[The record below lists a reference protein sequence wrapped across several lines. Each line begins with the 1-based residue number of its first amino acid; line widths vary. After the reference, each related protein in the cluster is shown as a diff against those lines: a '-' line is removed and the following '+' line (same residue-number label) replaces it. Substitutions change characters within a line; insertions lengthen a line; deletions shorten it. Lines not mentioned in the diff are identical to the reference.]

1 MFNEDNITIY
11 NRVKDRNGYTYYR
24 TVLKGVEVQQKRSAT
39 VGNTLNVAYS
49 TSIFID
55 KPVSNAKSY
64 ISEKEFVKLSEED
77 RQKYFTFGSGD
88 KIIADIVEKEVN
100 ADFSITQLE
109 AAYEVLTIKGLKNFP
124 CHFEVEAV

>member
-11 NRVKDRNGYTYYR
+11 NRVKGRNGYTYYR

-39 VGNTLNVAYS
+39 VSNTLNIAYS

-64 ISEKEFVKLSEED
+64 ISEKEFIKLSEED

-109 AAYEVLTIKGLKNFP
+109 SNYEVLTIKGFKNFL

>member
-11 NRVKDRNGYTYYR
+11 NRVKGRNGYTYYK
-24 TVLKGVEVQQKRSAT
+24 TVLKRVEVQQKRSAT
-39 VGNTLNVAYS
+39 VSNTLNVAYS

-88 KIIADIVEKEVN
+88 KIIADVVEKEVN

-109 AAYEVLTIKGLKNFP
+109 ATYEVLTIKGFKNFP

>member
-11 NRVKDRNGYTYYR
+11 NRVKGRNGYTYYR

-39 VGNTLNVAYS
+39 VSNTLNIAYS

-55 KPVSNAKSY
+55 KPLNNAKSY
-64 ISEKEFVKLSEED
+64 ISEKEFIKLSEED
-77 RQKYFTFGSGD
+77 RQKCFTFGTGD
-88 KIIADIVEKEVN
+88 KIISDVVEKEVN

-109 AAYEVLTIKGLKNFP
+109 ANYEVLTIKGFKNFP

>member
-11 NRVKDRNGYTYYR
+11 NRIKDRNGYTYYR

-39 VGNTLNVAYS
+39 VSNTLNIAYS

-55 KPVSNAKSY
+55 KPVNNTKSY
-64 ISEKEFVKLSEED
+64 ISEKEFLKLSEKD
-77 RQKYFTFGSGD
+77 KQKYFTFGTGD
-88 KIIADIVEKEVN
+88 KIVADVVEKEVN

-109 AAYEVLTIKGLKNFP
+109 SSYEVLTIKGLKNFP

>member
-11 NRVKDRNGYTYYR
+11 NRVKGRNGYTYYR

-39 VGNTLNVAYS
+39 VSNTLNIAYS

-55 KPVSNAKSY
+55 KPVNNTKSY
-64 ISEKEFVKLSEED
+64 ISEKEFLKLSEKD
-77 RQKYFTFGSGD
+77 KQKYFTFGTGD
-88 KIIADIVEKEVN
+88 KIVADVVEKEVN

-109 AAYEVLTIKGLKNFP
+109 SSYEVLTIKGLKNFS

>member
-11 NRVKDRNGYTYYR
+11 NRVKGRNGYTYYR
-24 TVLKGVEVQQKRSAT
+24 TVLTGVEVQQKRSAT
-39 VGNTLNVAYS
+39 VSNTLNIAYS

-55 KPVSNAKSY
+55 KPVHNGKSY
-64 ISEKEFVKLSEED
+64 VSEKEFLQLSEKD
-77 RQKYFTFGSGD
+77 RQKYFTFGTGD
-88 KIIADIVEKEVN
+88 KIIADVVEKEVN

-109 AAYEVLTIKGLKNFP
+109 ATYEVLTIKGLKNFP

>member
-11 NRVKDRNGYTYYR
+11 NRVKGRNGYTYYK

-39 VGNTLNVAYS
+39 VSNTLNIAYS

-55 KPVSNAKSY
+55 KPVKNAKSY
-64 ISEKEFVKLSEED
+64 ISEKEFLKLSEKD
-77 RQKYFTFGSGD
+77 KQKYFTFGTGD
-88 KIIADIVEKEVN
+88 KIVADVVEKEVN

-109 AAYEVLTIKGLKNFP
+109 SSYEVLTIKGLKNFP

>member
-11 NRVKDRNGYTYYR
+11 NRVKGRNGYTYYR

-39 VGNTLNVAYS
+39 VSNTLNIAYS

-64 ISEKEFVKLSEED
+64 ISEKEFIKLSEED

-109 AAYEVLTIKGLKNFP
+109 SSYEVLTIKGLKNFP
-124 CHFEVEAV
+124 CHFEIEAV

>member
-11 NRVKDRNGYTYYR
+11 NRIKDRNGYTYYR
-24 TVLKGVEVQQKRSAT
+24 TVLKGVEVQQKRGAT
-39 VGNTLNVAYS
+39 VSNTLNIAYS

-55 KPVSNAKSY
+55 KPVNNTKSY
-64 ISEKEFVKLSEED
+64 ISEKEFLKLSEKD
-77 RQKYFTFGSGD
+77 KQKYFTFGTGD
-88 KIIADIVEKEVN
+88 KIVADVVEKEVN

-109 AAYEVLTIKGLKNFP
+109 SSYEVLTIKGLKNFP

>member
-11 NRVKDRNGYTYYR
+11 NRVKDRNGYTYYK
-24 TVLKGVEVQQKRSAT
+24 TVLKGVEVQQKRSTT
-39 VGNTLNVAYS
+39 VSNTLNVAYS

-109 AAYEVLTIKGLKNFP
+109 ATYEVLTIKGLKNFP

>member
-11 NRVKDRNGYTYYR
+11 NRVKGRNGYTYYR
-24 TVLKGVEVQQKRSAT
+24 TVLTGVEVQQKRSAT
-39 VGNTLNVAYS
+39 VSNTLNIAYS

-64 ISEKEFVKLSEED
+64 ISEKEFIKLSEED

-109 AAYEVLTIKGLKNFP
+109 SSYEVLTIKGLKNFP
-124 CHFEVEAV
+124 CHFEIEAV

>member
-11 NRVKDRNGYTYYR
+11 NRVKGRNGYTYYK

-39 VGNTLNVAYS
+39 VSNTLNIAYS

-55 KPVSNAKSY
+55 KPVNNTKSY
-64 ISEKEFVKLSEED
+64 ISEKEFLKLSEKD
-77 RQKYFTFGSGD
+77 KQKYFTFGTGD
-88 KIIADIVEKEVN
+88 KIVADVVEKEVN

-109 AAYEVLTIKGLKNFP
+109 SSYEVLTIKGLKNFP

>member
-11 NRVKDRNGYTYYR
+11 NRVKGRNGYTYYK
-24 TVLKGVEVQQKRSAT
+24 TVLKSVEVQQKRSAT
-39 VGNTLNVAYS
+39 VSNTLNVAYS

-109 AAYEVLTIKGLKNFP
+109 AAYEVLTIKGLKNFH

>member
-11 NRVKDRNGYTYYR
+11 NRGKGKNGYTYYR

-39 VGNTLNVAYS
+39 VSNTLNIAYS

-64 ISEKEFVKLSEED
+64 ISEKEFIKLSEED

-109 AAYEVLTIKGLKNFP
+109 SNYEVLTIKGFKNFP

>member
-39 VGNTLNVAYS
+39 VSNTLNVAYS

-55 KPVSNAKSY
+55 KPVNNTKSY
-64 ISEKEFVKLSEED
+64 ISEKEFLKLSEKD
-77 RQKYFTFGSGD
+77 KQKYFTFGTGD
-88 KIIADIVEKEVN
+88 KIVADVVEKEVN

-109 AAYEVLTIKGLKNFP
+109 SSYEVLTIKGLKNFS

>member
-11 NRVKDRNGYTYYR
+11 NRVKGRNGYTYYR

-39 VGNTLNVAYS
+39 VSNTLNIAYS

-64 ISEKEFVKLSEED
+64 ISEKEFIKLSEED

-109 AAYEVLTIKGLKNFP
+109 SSYEVLTIKGLKNFP

>member
-11 NRVKDRNGYTYYR
+11 NRVKGKNGYTYYR

-39 VGNTLNVAYS
+39 VSNTLNIAYS

-64 ISEKEFVKLSEED
+64 ISEKEFIKLSEED

-109 AAYEVLTIKGLKNFP
+109 SSYEVLTIKGLKNFP

>member
-11 NRVKDRNGYTYYR
+11 NRVKGRNGYTYYK
-24 TVLKGVEVQQKRSAT
+24 TVLKSVEVQQKRIAT
-39 VGNTLNVAYS
+39 VSNTLNVAYS

-88 KIIADIVEKEVN
+88 KIIADVVEKEVN

-109 AAYEVLTIKGLKNFP
+109 ATYEVLTIKGFKNFP